1 VSISAP
7 RYAAG
12 TVVRTGRG
20 SRILAIASREF
31 FRRARA
37 ATLLSVSLTF
47 FVVVTVIVVTVFFAS
62 LLGTANAGDFETVYE
77 SPVWPFLMLIV
88 AASAGAGSL
97 ADDVGDRSIS
107 LYLSRPVHLVDY
119 VAAKT
124 VACGGWLLISTVGP
138 GLTGVAVT
146 AALGYA
152 SASVLLA
159 AIAGFVAT
167 GFVAAVFFTGLALG
181 LSSLTNRALYSGVAI
196 FGVVLV
202 LYIGGSI
209 VAGIT
214 GNIYVPY
221 ANPIENIR
229 SVAHGAFGLSG
240 TTATEP
246 AASAVTLVGA
256 GVVLW
261 VFALWR
267 MRRVE
272 VISE

>member
-12 TVVRTGRG
+12 PSARTGPA

-37 ATLLSVSLTF
+37 ATLLSVALTF
-47 FVVVTVIVVTVFFAS
+47 FVVVTSVVVTVIFAS
-62 LLGTANAGDFETVYE
+62 FLRAPTAGDFESVYE

-97 ADDVGDRSIS
+97 AEDVGDRSIS
-107 LYLSRPVHLVDY
+107 LYLSRPIRLVDY
-119 VAAKT
+119 VSAKT
-124 VACGGWLLISTVGP
+124 IACGSWLVIATVGP
-138 GLTGVAVT
+138 GLTAVAVT
-146 AALGYA
+146 GALGYA

-159 AIAGFVAT
+159 ALLGFVAT
-167 GFVAAVFFTGLALG
+167 GFVAAIFFTGLALA

-196 FGVVLV
+196 FGVILV
-202 LYIGGSI
+202 LYIGGSV

-229 SVAHGAFGLSG
+229 SVAHGAFGVSG
-240 TTATEP
+240 GTATDP
-246 AASAVTLVGA
+246 ASSALTLVGS

-272 VISE
+272 VVSE